1 MMVNGKKT
9 NVRDVMRGVETIGN
23 KTTFKEVLTQMI
35 SKKTNSLIVVDE
47 DGKFVGM
54 VNARTLIH
62 KSVPSYLGEDTTA
75 AHFANETIFKEEVE
89 KVANESVETI
99 MDENVMTVKA
109 NESLMKAAMIVSF
122 GNQVR
127 IPVLDEEN
135 RPIGLLTRTELK
147 QVIGL
152 FLGIEGCFTE

>member
-1 MMVNGKKT
+1 
-9 NVRDVMRGVETIGN
+9 
-23 KTTFKEVLTQMI
+23 
-35 SKKTNSLIVVDE
+35 
-47 DGKFVGM
+47 VGM

-62 KSVPSYLGEDTTA
+62 ESVPSYLGDDATA
-75 AHFANETIFKEEVE
+75 AHFVNETIFKEEVE
-89 KVANESVETI
+89 KVANESIEKI
-99 MDENVMTVKA
+99 MDEDVKTIKA
-109 NESLMKAAMIVSF
+109 NESLMKAAMIVSS

-152 FLGIEGCFTE
+152 FLGIKGCFTE